1 MDGMLFSLCL
11 YLWDSPS
18 RSPDCAPLALA
29 GYVPEYLAVARLEV
43 H

>member
-18 RSPDCAPLALA
+18 RSPYCAPLALA
-29 GYVPEYLAVARLEV
+29 GYVPEYLAAARLEV

>member
-1 MDGMLFSLCL
+1 MDGVLFSLCL

-18 RSPDCAPLALA
+18 RFSDCAHLALV
-29 GYVPEYLAVARLEV
+29 GYVFEYLAVARLEV